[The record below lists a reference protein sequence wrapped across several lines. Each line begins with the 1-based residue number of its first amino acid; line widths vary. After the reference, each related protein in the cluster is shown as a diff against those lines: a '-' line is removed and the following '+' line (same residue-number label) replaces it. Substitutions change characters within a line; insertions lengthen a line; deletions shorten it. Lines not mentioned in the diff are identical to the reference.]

1 LPNNIVF
8 SFKKEIENP
17 LLIAFNVNHFVA
29 LMQTTKFPEYPI
41 IENHLLKELYS
52 ILKIN

>member
-1 LPNNIVF
+1 
-8 SFKKEIENP
+8 
-17 LLIAFNVNHFVA
+17 

-52 ILKIN
+52 ILKINWTKYTIKEVKLKNKLFLFFE